1 MVWAYSDAVP
11 RRYFRDTGAVLRV
24 KRAGGGGSFRLSAFV
39 HLAFI
44 GGGKFSLRLC
54 RWGNKQI
61 CG

>member
-11 RRYFRDTGAVLRV
+11 RRNFRDTGAVLRV
-24 KRAGGGGSFRLSAFV
+24 KMAGGAGSFRLSAFV

-44 GGGKFSLRLC
+44 GGGEFSLRLC
-54 RWGNKQI
+54 RSGNKQM